1 MCLLFGLLAILSPP
15 CLAQSK
21 LLHCATKGVYGCI
34 VFCVCH
40 VQVGTIAQ
48 QHESDVADLVAELLP
63 LGQDHL
69 QNCTATTSSRSS
81 SSSGIHSVS
90 TNSSNNNSSRSTQHH
105 HQQQQQQHPQ
115 QQQQEVPAEI
125 QPWLSQSAVMEQLL
139 SYSLAIAAAVPSVEM
154 ARREFAW
161 RNGFFLGLPQGH
173 TPRHCEWLARAGCA
187 DLLKNAGV
195 S

>member
-1 MCLLFGLLAILSPP
+1 MCLLFWLLAILSVP

-21 LLHCATKGVYGCI
+21 LLHCATKGVYGCV
-34 VFCVCH
+34 VFGVCR

-48 QHESDVADLVAELLP
+48 QHESDVANLVAELLP
-63 LGQDHL
+63 LGQDYL
-69 QNCTATTSSRSS
+69 QNCTATT

-90 TNSSNNNSSRSTQHH
+90 TNSSNNRSRSTQQ
-105 HQQQQQQHPQ
+105 QQQQQQHPQ
-115 QQQQEVPAEI
+115 QQQGVPEI

-187 DLLKNAGV
+187 DLLRNAGV
-195 S
+195 P

>member
-1 MCLLFGLLAILSPP
+1 VPAFVATGDLITA

-21 LLHCATKGVYGCI
+21 LLHCTTKGVYGCI
-34 VFCVCH
+34 VFGVCR

-63 LGQDHL
+63 LGQHYL
-69 QNCTATTSSRSS
+69 QNCTATTSS

-90 TNSSNNNSSRSTQHH
+90 TNSSNNNSSRSTQHQH
-105 HQQQQQQHPQ
+105 QQQQQQQHPQ
-115 QQQQEVPAEI
+115 QQQQQEGVPEI
-125 QPWLSQSAVMEQLL
+125 QPWLSQSAVIEQLL
-139 SYSLAIAAAVPSVEM
+139 SYSLAIAPAVPSVEM
-154 ARREFAW
+154 ARKEFAW

-187 DLLKNAGV
+187 DLLTNAGV